1 MDLYAKTSPSKLF
14 FTVAVPGIISML
26 VSSLWGVFEGI
37 LVARYV
43 GKLAFA
49 AVNIGI
55 PIVYINFCLADM
67 IGVGSSV
74 PISILL
80 GKKDEEGANNYFTCS
95 CILIFVTGIFMG
107 VLLII
112 TAPLLVRMMG
122 ASGELAR
129 LATIYI
135 RVYAMCSPITTIV
148 FALDNYLRICGK
160 INTSLFLNIA
170 MTIII
175 IVLLFIF
182 LPVLEYGIFG
192 DAIAVSLGM
201 SICTIVG
208 LIPFVSGKL
217 QLKFCKPK
225 FSLKMIKTIII
236 NGSPAFLSNIA
247 SRLTAIRMN
256 IILIRIG
263 GAEAVS
269 IYGVL
274 VYTDEIMQPILYGVC
289 DSLQPAIGYNYG
301 ANDIKRVKNIVL
313 SSMISCA
320 LISII
325 GGVVIYS
332 FADII
337 TPLFL
342 HNGSVSMIAL
352 CCDALKLFS
361 ITYLTK
367 WFGFSIQSFMVA
379 IGKSIQA
386 AILSIANALI
396 FPMILL
402 LVLWPMGLNGIWLNT
417 PITSL
422 LVSALAGVFLYRLK
436 RGIL

>member
-313 SSMISCA
+313 SSMIACA

-386 AILSIANALI
+386 AMLSIANALI